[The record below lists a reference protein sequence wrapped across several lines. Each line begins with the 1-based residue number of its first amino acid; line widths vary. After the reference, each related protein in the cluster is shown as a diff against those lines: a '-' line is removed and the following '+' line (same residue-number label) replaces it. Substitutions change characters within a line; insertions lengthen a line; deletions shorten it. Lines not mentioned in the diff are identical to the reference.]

1 VKPKCNFRLSQ
12 EAQNRNMENSW
23 AKRRRSSD
31 KSICRPA
38 ADTEGNNSCYISRKA
53 V

>member
-1 VKPKCNFRLSQ
+1 
-12 EAQNRNMENSW
+12 MENSW

-31 KSICRPA
+31 ESTCRPA
-38 ADTEGNNSCYISRKA
+38 ADTEGNSSRYISRKA